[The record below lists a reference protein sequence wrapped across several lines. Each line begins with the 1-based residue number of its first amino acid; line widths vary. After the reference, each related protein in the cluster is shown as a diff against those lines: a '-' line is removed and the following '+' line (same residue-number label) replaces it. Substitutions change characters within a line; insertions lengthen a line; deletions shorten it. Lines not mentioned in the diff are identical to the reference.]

1 MDLRGHW
8 QIQGDLE
15 SLSSD
20 LTAGQ
25 PFLAKNKIKKLRSL
39 DPSSP

>member
-1 MDLRGHW
+1 MDLEGHW
-8 QIQGDLE
+8 QVQGNLE

-25 PFLAKNKIKKLRSL
+25 PFLGKNKIKK
-39 DPSSP
+39 